1 MKRLATAGFTA
12 LGLVVISL
20 AAALGQQVR
29 DANFD
34 TKVARPA
41 YTDRHP
47 AVLFDEAHNNYHKVS
62 GRYRPFGDLI
72 TSDGYSVSPNTE
84 RFTASVLKPYEVL
97 IIANPMAEPGASP
110 DDLAKPAFTAA
121 ECDVVRDWVEDGGA
135 LLLITD
141 TSPWADSAEVLVQR
155 FAVDSGKLTTYDKA
169 NSDRTG
175 ASRLLFSRENGLLA
189 DHPAIEGR
197 DGSERISRVVSFA
210 GQSLKGPTACVPL
223 LKLSDQAVD
232 RKVDKKGNSADGQGR
247 SAAGRCTGLALVL
260 GKGRVVI
267 LGEAGMLT
275 AQVAGPQRDP
285 MGMNLPG
292 TDNRQF
298 ALNLMHWLS
307 KLLPATSPSPSVSA
321 VAARTL
327 PAAAPTPPATG
338 STAPA
343 AAAAAPGAASPP
355 PVAAS
360 PPAAKP
366 GRRPL
371 RTLTTA
377 EIVAESEASV
387 ALVRSKVGSSG
398 TGFLVGPGLL
408 ATNAHVIEGEFIN
421 SMDILFPSADEGK
434 KGPYVAELVYEDEK
448 RDLALLRVKTNL
460 APLRIAPSYTFR
472 RGEDITVIGNPG
484 QDNNEVLENAIS
496 RGVMSTTTKIEG
508 QNYYQLNVAINP
520 GNSGG
525 PVFDSHGEV
534 IGIASRASSK
544 KESLAYSIPIED
556 LHTALKEL
564 AGQSAGESQ
573 RVASRHRLLTAVQ
586 VLGIAGAYYSLG
598 IEFRRTVAGR
608 AQPKKAAQKIAQKN
622 AQRLTKIIADLERD
636 WMRLMELELPK
647 IRDDQLV
654 ERLTSD
660 RFVQLPD
667 SYAKLRSAYQASR
680 PADMSAEDLRQ
691 LRASHRKATVNLY
704 DALKLEVPDGLLAL
718 YEENAL
724 GRFTGTISAKAAGP
738 RQRADTDFNTE
749 VERPAYAGAQPQ
761 PRVLI
766 DEAHHNFLTAG
777 DRYKPL
783 ADLLT
788 SDGYKVAPNPK
799 PFTQDMLAGCE
810 VLVVANARGGA
821 TKDEAPRPAFTKE
834 ECAVIVLW
842 IKEGGA
848 LLLISDQP
856 PWGSASAE
864 LAQSLG
870 VNSSQGVT
878 FDPAERTEPTE
889 GRLNFT
895 RENKLLGGHPITQ
908 GRDEAEKINRV
919 KTFIGQSLK
928 GPEGST
934 PLLKLADTA
943 RDRIDV
949 REVSAAGRCQG
960 VAFTL
965 GKGRVVVLGE
975 GGQLSA
981 QVTGPYSSRMGMS
994 ALDCDNRQWALNIM
1008 HWLSGL
1014 IGP

>member
-1 MKRLATAGFTA
+1 MKRLALAVVTA
-12 LGLVVISL
+12 LGLVVVSL

-29 DANFD
+29 DDNFD
-34 TKVARPA
+34 TKVARAA

-62 GRYRPFGDLI
+62 GRYKPFGDLI
-72 TSDGYSVSPNTE
+72 TSDGYRVTPNTQK
-84 RFTASVLKPYEVL
+84 FTASVLKPYEVL
-97 IIANPMAEPGASP
+97 VIANPMAEGGAAP
-110 DDLAKPAFTAA
+110 DDLARPALTTA
-121 ECDVVRDWVEDGGA
+121 ECDVVRDWVQGGGA

-155 FAVDSGKLTTYDKA
+155 FGVDSGKLTTYDKV

-189 DHPAIEGR
+189 DHPVIEGR
-197 DGSERISRVVSFA
+197 DGSERVSRVVSFA
-210 GQSLKGPTACVPL
+210 GQSLKGPAACVPL
-223 LKLSDQAVD
+223 LKLSDQAID
-232 RKVDKKGNSADGQGR
+232 RKVDKKGNSTDGQGR

-260 GKGRVVI
+260 GKGRVII

-275 AQVAGPQRDP
+275 AQVTGPQRNP

-307 KLLPATSPSPSVSA
+307 KLLPTTSPSPSPPT
-321 VAARTL
+321 VAASTP
-327 PAAAPTPPATG
+327 PAAATTPPATA
-338 STAPA
+338 STAPTAASTPPA
-343 AAAAAPGAASPP
+343 AASTPPAAASTPPAAATPAPTAASTP
-355 PVAAS
+355 PVAATT
-360 PPAAKP
+360 PAAKP
-366 GRRPL
+366 AGKPL

-387 ALVRSKVGSSG
+387 ALVKSKIGSSG

-421 SMDILFPSADEGK
+421 SMDILFPSADQQK
-434 KGPYVAELVYEDEK
+434 KGPYVAELVYEDVK
-448 RDLALLRVKTNL
+448 RDLALLRVKTDL
-460 APLRIAPSYTFR
+460 GPLRIAPSYTFH

-484 QDNNEVLENAIS
+484 RGDDEVLENAIS
-496 RGVMSTTTKIEG
+496 RGVMSTATKIEG
-508 QNYYQLNVAINP
+508 QNYYQLSVAINP

-525 PVFDSHGEV
+525 PVFDSYGQV

-544 KESLAYSIPIED
+544 KESLAYSIPVED
-556 LHTALKEL
+556 LQAALKKL
-564 AGQSAGESQ
+564 AGQSAAESQ

-586 VLGIAGAYYSLG
+586 CLGIGGAYYSLG

-622 AQRLTKIIADLERD
+622 AQRLTKIIAELERD
-636 WMRLMELELPK
+636 WLRIMELELPRV
-647 IRDDQLV
+647 RDDQLV
-654 ERLTSD
+654 ERPTHD
-660 RFVQLPD
+660 RFVQLSD
-667 SYAKLRSAYQASR
+667 TYAKLKSAYQASR
-680 PADMSAEDLRQ
+680 PGDMSAEDLRQ

-718 YEENAL
+718 FEDNAL
-724 GRFTGTISAKAAGP
+724 GRFTGTISAKGAGP

-749 VERPAYAGAQPQ
+749 VERPAYAGEQTH

-788 SDGYKVAPNPK
+788 SDGYKVAPNTK
-799 PFTQDMLAGCE
+799 PFTRDMLAGCE
-810 VLVVANARGGA
+810 VLVVANARGGTA
-821 TKDEAPRPAFTKE
+821 KAEAARPAFTRE
-834 ECAVIVLW
+834 ECAAVVQW

-856 PWGSASAE
+856 PWGPASAE

-870 VNSSQGVT
+870 VNTSQGVT
-878 FDPAERTEPTE
+878 FDPADRSESAE

-895 RENKLLGGHPITQ
+895 RENKLLGEHPITQ
-908 GRDEAEKINRV
+908 GRDESEKISRV

-943 RDRIDV
+943 PIGSTCARSRPRD
-949 REVSAAGRCQG
+949 
-960 VAFTL
+960 VARAL
-965 GKGRVVVLGE
+965 RSLPARGE
-975 GGQLSA
+975 W
-981 QVTGPYSSRMGMS
+981 SSWAKADSFRRRS
-994 ALDCDNRQWALNIM
+994 PALIRPAW
-1008 HWLSGL
+1008 G
-1014 IGP
+1014 